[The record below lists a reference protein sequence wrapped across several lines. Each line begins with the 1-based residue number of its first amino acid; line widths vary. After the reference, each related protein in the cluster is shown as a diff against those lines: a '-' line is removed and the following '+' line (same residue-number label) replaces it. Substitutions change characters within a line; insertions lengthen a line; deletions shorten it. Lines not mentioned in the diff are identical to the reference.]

1 MREYESCF
9 APLIR
14 DFVTYRK
21 ASDRWNET
29 SYGPNLRIFDR
40 YCKKNYP
47 DKEMLTQEMVDSW
60 CKQRETETNNSCRS
74 RIYVVYSFVKYLSER
89 RLSQIHPPK
98 LPRKN
103 HSIHIPYA
111 FTGEELRLFFE
122 ACDKLPDIPRTKH
135 ILIRKITVPV
145 FFRLLY
151 SSGIR
156 TTEARL
162 LKTADVDLGQGILNI
177 HYSKGHDQHYI
188 VLHDSMLEPM
198 RQYDEAIRRWYPE
211 RIYFFPAPG
220 DSAHPHTW
228 VEKNFRKVWSRVSD
242 DRRATAYAF
251 RHHYATANINCWI
264 DSGFSFDDKL
274 TYLSKSMGHTTLE
287 STRYY
292 YSIVPGLAEILMEK
306 TEQGFN
312 ELVPEVEDE
321 NKK

>member
-9 APLIR
+9 ALLIR
-14 DFVTYRK
+14 DFITYRK
-21 ASDRWNET
+21 ASDRWNES

-40 YCKKNYP
+40 YCRKNYP
-47 DKEMLTQEMVDSW
+47 DETMLTQEMIDSW

-89 RLSQIHPPK
+89 NLCELHPPK

-103 HSIHIPYA
+103 RSIYIPYA
-111 FTGEELRLFFE
+111 FKDDELRLFFE
-122 ACDKLPDIPRTKH
+122 SCDKLPDIPRTQH
-135 ILIRKITVPV
+135 VLIRKITVPV

-162 LKTADVDLGQGILNI
+162 LKTADVDLNQGILNI

-188 VLHDSMLEPM
+188 VLHDSMLQLM
-198 RQYDEAIRRWYPE
+198 RQYNEAIQKWYPN
-211 RIYFFPAPG
+211 RVYFFPAPG

-228 VEKNFRKVWSRVSD
+228 VEKNFRKIWSQISD
-242 DRRATAYAF
+242 DRHAKAYAF
-251 RHHYATANINCWI
+251 RHHYATVNINSWI
-264 DSGFSFDDKL
+264 DNGFSFDDKL

-292 YSIVPGLAEILMEK
+292 YSIVPRLAEILIEK

-312 ELVPEVEDE
+312 ELVPEAE
-321 NKK
+321 NEIQK